1 MSKKYVPVEGHPN
14 LVRDPVSKA
23 ILNISDTVLG
33 SAKKNRQTKDTA
45 VDTLQGDVDV
55 LKSEMSEIKSLLK
68 LLLEKQQ

>member
-1 MSKKYVPVEGHPN
+1 MKKKYAPVDGHPD
-14 LVRDPVSKA
+14 LVRDPSSKA